1 MSLKEDESR
10 PLKTRRDEA
19 GLSLSKLV
27 LKLEA
32 GSPRF
37 EFSGRASI
45 LRRIPYGRASTTL
58 NVARLPFSVAELP
71 RKSKALPY
79 ACYSLPVKRSLAVLL
94 VILLV
99 AQLAG
104 CVSDEVDDKGIITS
118 YQQTLAEQG
127 PQQRADT
134 EGKDSLNPLDLLRPT
149 PTPEGI
155 LSKVEIV
162 TDPNTGRKIIDL
174 TIEHAIVR
182 ALANSPEIRVVSFDP
197 SIAKQ
202 DITKA
207 AAEFDVTAFGRTNF
221 EQDDNPV
228 NSIFQPGQSD
238 ARLLE
243 SGIKQRGI
251 TGSEWSL
258 SYALTRSWDDLTGR
272 TLSTRYEPILAF
284 QIKQPLLR
292 DAWEQT
298 NLAGVN
304 IARLNHE
311 IAVLGFRQKAEDIS
325 IEVISAY
332 WRLLQA
338 RRDFEIL
345 QKLLQRTLDT
355 LKKVLGRREIDATD
369 VQIKQM
375 EASAKTREAV
385 LLQASKRVIDT
396 QDALVRLM
404 ADPQVTILDEVEIVP
419 NTTPSIMAE
428 EFEPSEILG
437 IAMKKNPIMQQARVA
452 ITIADINIRVA
463 ENQEM
468 PRLDLIASSRLQGL
482 ARGQGQAQDR
492 FNTGDYASYAV
503 GLSLEYPLGNRQR
516 EAELLKRRIE
526 RRRAISIL
534 QNVADQVAIQAKER
548 IRMIETNRAEIQ
560 IQEDAAQAA
569 GIHLQAV
576 EDSEP
581 IRERLTPEFLLV
593 KLQAQ
598 GALADAQRAE
608 IKAVADFNIS
618 LAQLAQTMG
627 TVLELRQVSIA
638 LPIVSESNN
647 MPPPATSGGESTQ

>member
-1 MSLKEDESR
+1 MSLKENAVLFSNHSNPVTEVRSQMSDVRCQKSDVRCQKSEVRSQSR
-10 PLKTRRDEA
+10 SSVFCPPSSVLC
-19 GLSLSKLV
+19 SLSSVFCPL
-27 LKLEA
+27 
-32 GSPRF
+32 
-37 EFSGRASI
+37 
-45 LRRIPYGRASTTL
+45 
-58 NVARLPFSVAELP
+58 FSVVCL
-71 RKSKALPY
+71 
-79 ACYSLPVKRSLAVLL
+79 LAML
-94 VILLV
+94 
-99 AQLAG
+99 G
-104 CVSDEVDDKGIITS
+104 CVSDEVDDQSILAS

-134 EGKDSLNPLDLLRPT
+134 EGKDSLRPLDLLRPA
-149 PTPEGI
+149 PAPEGI
-155 LSKVEIV
+155 PSEVEIV
-162 TDPNTGRKIIDL
+162 TDPNTGRKIIEL
-174 TIEHAIVR
+174 TIEQAIVR
-182 ALANSPEIRVVSFDP
+182 TLANSPEIRVVSFDP

-207 AAEFDVTAFGRTNF
+207 AAEFDITAFGRMNF

-228 NSIFQPGQSD
+228 SSIYQPGQSD
-238 ARLLE
+238 VRLLE
-243 SGIKQRGI
+243 SGIKQKGI

-258 SYALTRSWDDLTGR
+258 GYALTRSWDDLARG
-272 TLSTRYEPILAF
+272 TLPSTRYEPILAF
-284 QIKQPLLR
+284 QIRQPLLR
-292 DAWEQT
+292 DAWQQT

-304 IARLNHE
+304 IARLNHD
-311 IAVLGFRQKAEDIS
+311 IAVLGFRQKAEDVS
-325 IEVISAY
+325 TEVISAY

-355 LKKVLGRREIDATD
+355 LKKVLGRKEIDATD
-369 VQIKQM
+369 VHIKQM
-375 EASAKTREAV
+375 EASAKAREAI
-385 LLQASKRVIDT
+385 LLQASRKVIDA

-404 ADPQVTILDEVEIVP
+404 ADPQISMLDELEIVP
-419 NTTPSIMAE
+419 NTTPSIMTK
-428 EFEPSEILG
+428 EFESSEILG
-437 IAMKKNPIMQQARVA
+437 LAMKKNPIMHQARVA

-468 PRLDLIASSRLQGL
+468 PRLDLIASSRIQGL
-482 ARGQGQAQDR
+482 ARVQGQAQDR
-492 FNTGDYASYAV
+492 FNSGDYASYAV

-526 RRRAISIL
+526 RRKAISTL

-548 IRMIETNRAEIQ
+548 IRMIETNCAEIQ

-569 GIHLQAV
+569 RIHLQAV

-627 TVLELRQVSIA
+627 TVLELRQVSTA
-638 LPIVSESNN
+638 LPIVSE
-647 MPPPATSGGESTQ
+647 PR

>member
-1 MSLKEDESR
+1 MSLK
-10 PLKTRRDEA
+10 
-19 GLSLSKLV
+19 GNIV
-27 LKLEA
+27 L
-32 GSPRF
+32 
-37 EFSGRASI
+37 FSNHSNPDKPGWR
-45 LRRIPYGRASTTL
+45 GFVT
-58 NVARLPFSVAELP
+58 SVIFRNLI
-71 RKSKALPY
+71 
-79 ACYSLPVKRSLAVLL
+79 VLL
-94 VILLV
+94 AILMIVQLV
-99 AQLAG
+99 G
-104 CVSDEVDDKGIITS
+104 CVSDEVDEQGALAS
-118 YQQTLAEQG
+118 YQQALSDKG
-127 PQQRADT
+127 PQQRA
-134 EGKDSLNPLDLLRPT
+134 GPLRPLALLRPT
-149 PTPEGI
+149 PAPDGIPPELEVVI
-155 LSKVEIV
+155 
-162 TDPNTGRKIIDL
+162 DPNTSRKIFEL
-174 TIEHAIVR
+174 TIEQAIVR

-228 NSIFQPGQSD
+228 NSIFQSGQSD
-238 ARLLE
+238 TRLLE
-243 SGIKQRGI
+243 SGIKQKGI

-258 SYALTRSWDDLTGR
+258 SYALTRSWDDLTVR

-298 NLAGVN
+298 NLAGVS
-304 IARLNHE
+304 IARFNHE
-311 IAVLGFRQKAEDIS
+311 IAVLGFRQKAEDVS
-325 IEVISAY
+325 TEVISAY

-345 QKLLQRTLDT
+345 QKLLQRTLET
-355 LKKVLGRREIDATD
+355 LKKVLGRKEIDATD

-375 EASAKTREAV
+375 EASAKAREAI
-385 LLQASKRVIDT
+385 LLQASKRVIDA

-404 ADPQVTILDEVEIVP
+404 ADSQMSMLDELEIVP
-419 NTTPSIMAE
+419 NTVPSVMAK
-428 EFEPSEILG
+428 EFESSEILG
-437 IAMKKNPIMQQARVA
+437 LAMKKNPIMQQARVA

-468 PRLDLIASSRLQGL
+468 PRLDLIASSRIQGL
-482 ARGQGQAQDR
+482 SRVQGQAQDR
-492 FNTGDYASYAV
+492 FNSGDYASYAV

-526 RRRAISIL
+526 RRKAISTL

-548 IRMIETNRAEIQ
+548 IRMIETTHAEIQ

-569 GIHLQAV
+569 RIHLQAV

-598 GALADAQRAE
+598 GALAEAQQAK
-608 IKAVADFNIS
+608 IKAVTDFNIS
-618 LAQLAQTMG
+618 LAQLAQTTG
-627 TVLELRQVSIA
+627 TVLELRQVSTA
-638 LPIVSESNN
+638 LPVVSESNN
-647 MPPPATSGGESTQ
+647 MPEQTGESIQ

>member
-1 MSLKEDESR
+1 MSLKENAVLFSNHSNPVTEVSSQKSEVR
-10 PLKTRRDEA
+10 VCPL
-19 GLSLSKLV
+19 
-27 LKLEA
+27 
-32 GSPRF
+32 
-37 EFSGRASI
+37 
-45 LRRIPYGRASTTL
+45 
-58 NVARLPFSVAELP
+58 FSVLRFP
-71 RKSKALPY
+71 SSVFCPLFSVL
-79 ACYSLPVKRSLAVLL
+79 CLLAML
-94 VILLV
+94 
-99 AQLAG
+99 G
-104 CVSDEVDDKGIITS
+104 CVSDEVDDQSVLAS
-118 YQQTLAEQG
+118 YQQTLSDRG
-127 PQQRADT
+127 PQQRAD
-134 EGKDSLNPLDLLRPT
+134 PLLPLALLRPT
-149 PTPEGI
+149 PAPDGI
-155 LSKVEIV
+155 PSELEVVI
-162 TDPNTGRKIIDL
+162 DPNTGRKIFEL
-174 TIEHAIVR
+174 TIEQAIVR

-202 DITKA
+202 DITKE
-207 AAEFDVTAFGRTNF
+207 AAEFDVTAFGRMNY
-221 EQDDNPV
+221 EQEDNPV
-228 NSIFQPGQSD
+228 SSIYQPGQSD
-238 ARLLE
+238 VRLLE

-258 SYALTRSWDDLTGR
+258 SYALTRSWDDLPGR
-272 TLSTRYEPILAF
+272 TPPTRYEPILAF
-284 QIKQPLLR
+284 QIRQPLLR
-292 DAWEQT
+292 DAWQQT

-304 IARLNHE
+304 IARLNHD
-311 IAVLGFRQKAEDIS
+311 ISVLGFRQKAEDVS
-325 IEVISAY
+325 TEVISAY

-345 QKLLQRTLDT
+345 QKLLQRTLET
-355 LKKVLGRREIDATD
+355 LKKVLGRKEIDATD

-375 EASAKTREAV
+375 EASAKAREAI
-385 LLQASKRVIDT
+385 LLQASRKVIDA

-404 ADPQVTILDEVEIVP
+404 ADPQMSMLDELEIVP
-419 NTTPSIMAE
+419 NTTPSIMAK

-437 IAMKKNPIMQQARVA
+437 LAMKKNPIMQQARVA

-468 PRLDLIASSRLQGL
+468 PRLDLIASSRIQGL
-482 ARGQGQAQDR
+482 DRSQGQAQDR
-492 FNTGDYASYAV
+492 FNSGDYASYAV

-548 IRMIETNRAEIQ
+548 IRMIETNCAEIQ

-598 GALADAQRAE
+598 GALADAERAE
-608 IKAVADFNIS
+608 IKAIADFNIS

-627 TVLELRQVSIA
+627 TVLELRQVSTA
-638 LPIVSESNN
+638 LPIVSER
-647 MPPPATSGGESTQ
+647 

>member
-10 PLKTRRDEA
+10 PSKTGRDKA

-32 GSPRF
+32 GSTRC
-37 EFSGRASI
+37 EFPGRASI
-45 LRRIPYGRASTTL
+45 QASTTL
-58 NVARLPFSVAELP
+58 NVVGLPFFAAELP

-79 ACYSLPVKRSLAVLL
+79 SFYSLSVKRSLAVLL
-94 VILLV
+94 VVLLI

-104 CVSDEVDDKGIITS
+104 CVSDEVEDKGIITS

-127 PQQRADT
+127 PQQRAD
-134 EGKDSLNPLDLLRPT
+134 PLQPLALLRPT
-149 PTPEGI
+149 PAPDGIPPELEVVI
-155 LSKVEIV
+155 
-162 TDPNTGRKIIDL
+162 DPNTGRKIFEL
-174 TIEHAIVR
+174 TIEQAIER

-207 AAEFDVTAFGRTNF
+207 AAEFDVTAFGRMNF

-228 NSIFQPGQSD
+228 NSFFQPGQSD
-238 ARLLE
+238 VRLLE
-243 SGIKQRGI
+243 SGIKQKGI

-258 SYALTRSWDDLTGR
+258 SYALTRSWDDLAGR
-272 TLSTRYEPILAF
+272 TFPTRYEPILAF

-292 DAWEQT
+292 DAWQQT
-298 NLAGVN
+298 NLAGVD
-304 IARLNHE
+304 IARFNHE
-311 IAVLGFRQKAEDIS
+311 IAVLGFRQKAEDVS
-325 IEVISAY
+325 VEVISAY

-345 QKLLQRTLDT
+345 QKLLQRTIDT
-355 LKKVLGRREIDATD
+355 LKKVLGRKEIDATD

-375 EASAKTREAV
+375 EASAKAREAI
-385 LLQASKRVIDT
+385 LLQAGKRVIDV

-404 ADPQVTILDEVEIVP
+404 ADPQVSMLDELEIVP
-419 NTTPSIMAE
+419 ATTPSTMAE
-428 EFEPSEILG
+428 EFKQFHTRDKQRQGEILG
-437 IAMKKNPIMQQARVA
+437 LAMKKNPIMQQARVA

-463 ENQEM
+463 QNQEM
-468 PRLDLIASSRLQGL
+468 ARLDLIASSRIQGL
-482 ARGQGQAQDR
+482 GRSQGQAQDS
-492 FNTGDYASYAV
+492 FNSGDYASYAV

-516 EAELLKRRIE
+516 EAELLRRRIE
-526 RRRAISIL
+526 RRKAISTL
-534 QNVADQVAIQAKER
+534 QNLADQVAIQAKER
-548 IRMIETNRAEIQ
+548 IRMIETNRAEIE
-560 IQEDAAQAA
+560 IQEEAAQAA
-569 GIHLQAV
+569 RIHLQAV

-598 GALADAQRAE
+598 GALADAQMAE

-618 LAQLAQTMG
+618 LARLAQTTG
-627 TVLELRQVSIA
+627 TVLELRQVSTA
-638 LPIVSESNN
+638 LPIVSER
-647 MPPPATSGGESTQ
+647 